1 MLLFSRSVVSNFWR
15 PRGLFPASGSF
26 LISQLFASG
35 SQSIGASAIVL
46 PVIIQDWSPLGLT
59 GLISSLSK
67 GFWRVFSTPQF
78 KSINPSVLSVL
89 YGPIL
94 TSINDYWK
102 NHSLNETDLCCK
114 VMFLLFNML
123 SRLVITFLPRSKR
136 LLISWLQS
144 PSAVILEP

>member
-78 KSINPSVLSVL
+78 KSISSWTLSLL
-89 YGPIL
+89 YGPVL
-94 TSINDYWK
+94 TSAHDYWK
-102 NHSLNETDLCCK
+102 NHSFDYADFCQQSDVSAFQYAK
-114 VMFLLFNML
+114 FIIA
-123 SRLVITFLPRSKR
+123 SLPRSKG
-136 LLISWLQS
+136 LLISWQQLS
-144 PSAVILEP
+144 PTVIL